1 MDEMKS
7 RREILQISSLG
18 VLGLVGCMGNSKADK
33 CLDGTE
39 KEKNEYQEGN
49 GTEGG
54 WPHFGCNLT
63 GDHKNYGANPN
74 SDAME
79 LAWDNRL
86 SISSTSAMRPLIRD
100 DVVYAGW
107 QSITGIGKLYALDA
121 KRGEQK
127 WVAEYE
133 GGALLPGSVMED
145 SIYAG
150 SPDGIHSF
158 NVETGELSWS
168 FRPEGDWKFVGGG
181 RGTDKLYVF
190 GISKNEI
197 DALYAVDPETGEIEW
212 EFRSSDISGLFA
224 VQGDSVYTGGGGN
237 IHRISKVDGSEIW
250 SVPMGY
256 GYKSGQIV
264 ANGETIY
271 AIGKSNRAKEEKI
284 FAIDDS
290 CGQMEWSVVSKDE
303 KSWMGMA
310 ASPEELYVS
319 VQREGTKNA
328 YGTAEMIALD
338 RKGGSRLWT
347 IKLENMRYASV
358 ELGNPIIAGNEIYV
372 GGLQRRANR
381 SDIAYFNVI
390 EIDLPE
396 GTPVPSQ
403 AHKRE
408 INKTIKISEEPMYVS
423 PPSIVAGKDT
433 IYTLAG
439 GVVTAMR

>member
-49 GTEGG
+49 GTEGW

-63 GDHKNYGANPN
+63 GDHKNYGADPN
-74 SDAME
+74 ADTMK
-79 LAWDNRL
+79 LAWNNRL

-127 WVAEYE
+127 WVTEYE
-133 GGALLPGSVMED
+133 GGALLPGSVMKD

-158 NVETGELSWS
+158 SIETGDLSWS
-168 FRPEGDWKFVGGG
+168 FRPEGDWRFVGGV
-181 RGTDKLYVF
+181 RGTEKLYAF
-190 GISKNEI
+190 GISRNEI

-224 VQGDSVYTGGGGN
+224 IQGDSVYTGGGGN
-237 IHRISKVDGSEIW
+237 IHRISKADGSEIW
-250 SVPMGY
+250 SVPMGH

-264 ANGETIY
+264 ANGETVY
-271 AIGKSNRAKEEKI
+271 AIGKSNQAKEEKI

-290 CGQMEWSVVSKDE
+290 CGQMEWSVLSKGG

-310 ASPEELYVS
+310 ANPEELYVS
-319 VQREGTKNA
+319 VQTESTENA

-338 RKGGSRLWT
+338 RNGGARLWT

-358 ELGNPIIAGNEIYV
+358 ELGNPIIAGGKIYV

-396 GTPVPSQ
+396 GTPVPGQ
-403 AHKRE
+403 THRRE
-408 INKTIKISEEPMYVS
+408 IDKTIKISEESMYVS
-423 PPSIVAGKDT
+423 PPSIVVGKDT

-439 GVVTAMR
+439 GVITAMR